1 MLVHALRTRDQS
13 IHQGMPDAAP
23 ARRAININGMLDRVP
38 ITIPRPESPKR
49 RITQDVCAVRRDQ
62 HRIAGLLALLQPGHA
77 SFRAGKLFVPYRGRM
92 QDRII
97 VDPQDARRVGFR
109 SITYLHDLLE
119 YLLPV
124 GTKKA
129 LSRLSHRS
137 EAPYN
142 E

>member
-1 MLVHALRTRDQS
+1 MLDGVAIAIPRAKCTERPIAQD
-13 IHQGMPDAAP
+13 I
-23 ARRAININGMLDRVP
+23 RAICSNDDG
-38 ITIPRPESPKR
+38 
-49 RITQDVCAVRRDQ
+49 
-62 HRIAGLLALLQPGHA
+62 IAGLLALLQPRNTG
-77 SFRAGKLFVPYRGRM
+77 FKAGRLVVPYRGRM

-137 EAPYN
+137 EAPCN